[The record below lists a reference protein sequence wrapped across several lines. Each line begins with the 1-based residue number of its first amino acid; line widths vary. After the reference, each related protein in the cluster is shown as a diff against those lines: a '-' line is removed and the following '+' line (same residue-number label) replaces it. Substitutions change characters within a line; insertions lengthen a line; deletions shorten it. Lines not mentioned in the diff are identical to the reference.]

1 MGEPSCRGHRGPRQ
15 RTKKPFGVRSSR
27 SHTWRLAGR
36 RSASNRLPR
45 RLRDRE
51 QHPLTPFLTTGQ
63 LRPGQAQVAFVDDSV
78 YDRLMKPIETYRQDQ
93 SSSVFATDLT
103 RRRLLEGVGLVG
115 AGAVAAGI
123 LAGCG
128 GSTSSATAGAVTTA
142 AHGAASGLPSR
153 GGVLRLAAPGNGASE
168 TYNPALMASGIDFIH
183 GYSVFDPLIR
193 TGPNYSTSPG
203 LALEWTPN
211 ADNTVWEIK
220 LRQGVSWQDGKPFTA
235 DDVIYTL
242 RGMGSPAHFGHSAV
256 VNVRL
261 AELKKLGD
269 YIVRVPLYSANN
281 RLFDQFI
288 YGNMALV
295 IQDGTKLFSRPVGT
309 GPYKL
314 QSFVPGQ
321 HSVLTANRDYWD
333 DPYPYPDQFEIL
345 SIDDETARVNALQ
358 SGAVDMAYQWPF
370 ADAKAAVSS
379 PPSGYSILLSAPGDP
394 NTFYMRVDKAP
405 FSDNRVRTAIKL
417 SMNRPG
423 LIDAAFSGIGT
434 VANDILGMGVPLYD
448 NSLPQRK
455 QDIEQAKSL
464 LKAAGQSDL
473 RITLTTSPA
482 WPGMVEAA
490 TAYVQQAAQ
499 AGITVRLT
507 TVQPANYFNPGTGYL
522 SWVFAQSSWPTP
534 SLQSY
539 YGQALLS
546 SSPLNETHFKDPAF
560 DQLYTR
566 ALGTNSPEEQQSLW
580 NELQTI
586 QYNEGGNIAWVNQQ
600 SATGYR
606 PNVRGLNLTG
616 SGSGWMNQ
624 LCDFSVW
631 KWGLA

>member
-1 MGEPSCRGHRGPRQ
+1 METPESSTEPPADSG
-15 RTKKPFGVRSSR
+15 
-27 SHTWRLAGR
+27 
-36 RSASNRLPR
+36 
-45 RLRDRE
+45 
-51 QHPLTPFLTTGQ
+51 TPG
-63 LRPGQAQVAFVDDSV
+63 
-78 YDRLMKPIETYRQDQ
+78 
-93 SSSVFATDLT
+93 LT
-103 RRRLLEGVGLVG
+103 RRRFLTGASVVG
-115 AGAVAAGI
+115 ASALLPGVVAA
-123 LAGCG
+123 CG
-128 GSTSSATAGAVTTA
+128 SSSLSRTA
-142 AHGAASGLPSR
+142 AKPVAGKTHDASAGTPSK
-153 GGVLRLAAPGNGASE
+153 GGILRLAAPGNGDSE

-193 TGPNYSTSPG
+193 TAPHYSTTPG
-203 LALEWTPN
+203 LALDWTPN

-220 LRQGVSWQDGKPFTA
+220 LRQGVSWHDGKPFTA

-261 AELKKLGD
+261 HELKKLGS
-269 YIVRVPLYSANN
+269 YIVQVPLYTANN
-281 RLFDQFI
+281 RLYDQFI
-288 YGNMALV
+288 YGNMSLV
-295 IQDGTKLFSRPVGT
+295 VQDGAKQFSKPIGT

-314 QSFVPGQ
+314 QSFTPGSQ
-321 HSVLTANRDYWD
+321 SVLTANHDYWD
-333 DPYPYPDQFEIL
+333 EPYPYPDRFEII
-345 SIDDETARVNALQ
+345 SIDDDSARVNALL

-370 ADAKAAVSS
+370 AETKAALAS
-379 PPSGYSILLSAPGDP
+379 PPSGYNVLVSAPGDP

-417 SMNRPG
+417 ALDRPA
-423 LIDAAFSGIGT
+423 LIDAAFSGLGT
-434 VANDILGMGVPLYD
+434 VANDIIGTGLPLYD
-448 NSLPQRK
+448 NSLPQRV

-473 RITLTTSPA
+473 RITLTTAPA

-490 TAYVQQAAQ
+490 TAFVQQAAQ

-507 TVQPANYFNPGTGYL
+507 NVQPANYFNPSLLYL
-522 SWVFAQSSWPTP
+522 KMAFAQSSWPTP

-546 SSPLNETHFKDPAF
+546 SSPLNETHFTNPAF
-560 DQLYTR
+560 DKLFAQALAANSADLQQTLWDQLQR
-566 ALGTNSPEEQQSLW
+566 
-580 NELQTI
+580 I
-586 QYNEGGNIAWVNQQ
+586 QYDEGGNIAWVNQQ